1 MTPGARI
8 MVIEGAS
15 RGDVG
20 AVVGV
25 SRFTFDGETCWIVQL
40 DDRPYE
46 SVIRA
51 SFLVPEPERSDE
63 DILGPLRRV
72 RCP

>member
-1 MTPGARI
+1 MTPGTRI
-8 MVIEGAS
+8 LVCEGAS

-20 AVVGV
+20 VVLGK
-25 SRFTFDGETCWIVQL
+25 SQFAFDGEDCLVVQL
-40 DDRPYE
+40 DARPYE

-51 SFLVPEPERSDE
+51 SFLVPEPGRSD
-63 DILGPLRRV
+63 DDVLGPLRNV

>member
-1 MTPGARI
+1 MTPGTRI
-8 MVIEGAS
+8 LVCEGAS

-20 AVVGV
+20 VVLGK
-25 SRFTFDGETCWIVQL
+25 SQFAFDGEDCLVVQL

-51 SFLVPEPERSDE
+51 SFLCPEPERSDE
-63 DILGPLRRV
+63 DVMAFLRRTT
-72 RCP
+72 CP

>member
-1 MTPGARI
+1 MTPRTRV

-20 AVVGV
+20 VVLGK
-25 SRFTFDGETCWIVQL
+25 SQFAFDGEDCWIVQL
-40 DDRPYE
+40 DARAYE

-51 SFLVPEPERSDE
+51 SFLVPEPLESD
-63 DILGPLRRV
+63 DDVLGPLRNV